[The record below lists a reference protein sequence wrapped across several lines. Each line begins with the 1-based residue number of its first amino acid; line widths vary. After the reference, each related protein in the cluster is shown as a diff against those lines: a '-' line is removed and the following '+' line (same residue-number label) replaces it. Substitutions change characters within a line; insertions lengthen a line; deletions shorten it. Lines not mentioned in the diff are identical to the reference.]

1 MLLSAEGLLLAP
13 PVQSDPLEQ
22 AEHASVSA
30 GPEASRADVA
40 KEGESLKYQPAWDVN
55 GLFRGMVGAQLNSA
69 EDGTKPDSAPAEKT
83 PANEETASVLQEDS
97 HGQIQLE
104 LASEQRRIA
113 RQSCGCKQQR
123 RPTTGPGDAHAA
135 NRFGLKAHR
144 NLYRQRGMPTN
155 PIAIVNNVR
164 AEFLGSFSAWQPA
177 ATLSGVRLFGNA
189 AEIDGATFTV
199 IGGIG
204 ANSSIAQFTNLQTS
218 LTNLRV
224 TFDSSGGVRSNFQV
238 QRGTVGVTADSATLF
253 RGVSAAVTIDVRSS
267 AGAAGLA
274 GSFDLNNGGLRLR
287 ADQLRLGIGSALEI
301 NASGIDFS
309 FASATPAANAV
320 LGSIQQV
327 SIKALEL
334 NDSSG
339 NPVQFTMNPGAGNP
353 ALTFRTNGFTL
364 ADAALGPNT
373 YSIDG
378 VLQLTDLRLGLSNI
392 SLVTGT
398 TPILSGTVQI
408 TAGSSALFPGQNTVT
423 STVTGLS
430 GSYDFGRS
438 TNGLTLRA
446 SQVSLA
452 IGEALQVTGSNVI
465 VYPGSGHDCHPVM
478 PPRCSLRN

>member
-1 MLLSAEGLLLAP
+1 
-13 PVQSDPLEQ
+13 
-22 AEHASVSA
+22 
-30 GPEASRADVA
+30 
-40 KEGESLKYQPAWDVN
+40 
-55 GLFRGMVGAQLNSA
+55 
-69 EDGTKPDSAPAEKT
+69 
-83 PANEETASVLQEDS
+83 
-97 HGQIQLE
+97 
-104 LASEQRRIA
+104 
-113 RQSCGCKQQR
+113 
-123 RPTTGPGDAHAA
+123 
-135 NRFGLKAHR
+135 
-144 NLYRQRGMPTN
+144 MPTN

-452 IGEALQVTGSNVI
+452 IGEALQVTGSNVMRL
-465 VYPGSGHDCHPVM
+465 PRERPRL
-478 PPRCSLRN
+478 PPSDAASVQSPQLNGLAAVS